1 MSFINNLDI
10 EEEESEFQNTLANT
24 QFKCIA
30 SNKLL
35 GLKAGISLEFRCRNS
50 RGAWYT
56 ILGVSWNHNFPQPFG
71 LHVIPSGTWDIHNVR
86 LSGSLV
92 SKACRLAAAQGVL
105 ERNKSAFASA
115 GRVNILEKQVSDLK
129 EEVARL
135 EEEVDKA
142 QASANKAKKKLRAL
156 RESLESE
163 VAPQLIDKGKSI
175 EKTPH
180 TEEPSSSESKPKKPN
195 DDIFKSWSADG
206 LVD

>member
-35 GLKAGISLEFRCRNS
+35 GLKAGISLEFRCRNP

-86 LSGSLV
+86 LTGSLV

-105 ERNKSAFASA
+105 ERNKASFASA
-115 GRVNILEKQVSDLK
+115 GQVAILKKQVSELK
-129 EEVARL
+129 EEIERL
-135 EEEVDKA
+135 EEEVDRA
-142 QASANKAKKKLRAL
+142 QASATKAKRKLHAL
-156 RESLESE
+156 RDSLEESKLE
-163 VAPQLIDKGKSI
+163 VVDKGKAI
-175 EKTPH
+175 ELPKQA
-180 TEEPSSSESKPKKPN
+180 ELPSSSNPLPKKPN

-206 LVD
+206 SVD